1 MPRRPTFSARE
12 SIPSF
17 PAFSTGVDP
26 ATDFIIRAGI
36 TDNTQKNAI
45 ITLVS
50 NLVSA
55 GLWGKMLA
63 LYPYVGGTAGSHAVN
78 LINSS
83 YTISWTGG
91 VTHDANGITGNGTTG
106 FGNTGL
112 NPSVIGLTGGLT
124 YYCRGLPLGDNNVCG
139 VNNATDNFILNLNI
153 TAGNKAGH
161 WGLANAAASATAPA
175 VGMYSVSRLSSTSL
189 ALYFNG
195 SSIAT
200 NVTSTNVTPA
210 AVPFYV
216 LCRNNNG
223 TASSFSEQND
233 ALHAFHQGL
242 TAGETSSLYTAVQ
255 AFQTTLG
262 RQV

>member
-78 LINSS
+78 LVNSL

-91 VTHDANGITGNGTTG
+91 VTHDANGITC
-106 FGNTGL
+106 L
-112 NPSVIGLTGGLT
+112 
-124 YYCRGLPLGDNNVCG
+124 
-139 VNNATDNFILNLNI
+139 
-153 TAGNKAGH
+153 
-161 WGLANAAASATAPA
+161 
-175 VGMYSVSRLSSTSL
+175 
-189 ALYFNG
+189 
-195 SSIAT
+195 
-200 NVTSTNVTPA
+200 
-210 AVPFYV
+210 
-216 LCRNNNG
+216 
-223 TASSFSEQND
+223 
-233 ALHAFHQGL
+233 
-242 TAGETSSLYTAVQ
+242 LYTSDA
-255 AFQTTLG
+255 ADE
-262 RQV
+262 